1 MRAAP
6 RRLSRAALIGACA
19 SLLLAIGC
27 KQADKKKVA
36 AYAQASTRTAQL
48 FDALLKDR
56 CQRVAK
62 SSTWQSAV
70 EDTNARYQEYVKS
83 SQDAVTAYD
92 ALMKSDPP
100 SRVLD
105 QQRAASDA
113 GKELSRCRDE
123 FQKVCTE
130 RFGKGP
136 ELDRARAQMD
146 AALTA
151 YLAALRAVG
160 K

>member
-1 MRAAP
+1 MRWAC
-6 RRLSRAALIGACA
+6 LALCLVG
-19 SLLLAIGC
+19 LVGC
-27 KQADKKKVA
+27 KHADQKKIN

-48 FDALLKDR
+48 FDGLLKDR

-70 EDTNARYQEYVKS
+70 EDTNARYQEYVKAS
-83 SQDAVTAYD
+83 NDAVVAYD

-100 SRVLD
+100 GRVLD
-105 QQRAASDA
+105 QQKAASDA
-113 GKELSRCRDE
+113 GKTLSEKRDA

-136 ELDRARAQMD
+136 ELDRARAEMD
-146 AALTA
+146 AALAA
-151 YLAALRAVG
+151 YLTALRAVG